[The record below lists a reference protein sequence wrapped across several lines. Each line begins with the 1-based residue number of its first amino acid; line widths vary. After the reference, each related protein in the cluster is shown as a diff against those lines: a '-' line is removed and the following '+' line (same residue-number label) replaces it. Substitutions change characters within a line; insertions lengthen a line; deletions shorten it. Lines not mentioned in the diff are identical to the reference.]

1 MKIVLVQIRLIYIKV
16 AHCYLYHGNRQ
27 MLIWQLFKV
36 QSNLD
41 LEHVQ
46 LVPFLFNIF
55 HLSCKSLEQFLEI
68 FLSQKWSEQ
77 AIVNIHNI

>member
-1 MKIVLVQIRLIYIKV
+1 
-16 AHCYLYHGNRQ
+16 

-41 LEHVQ
+41 LEEVQ

-55 HLSCKSLEQFLEI
+55 HLSCKSLEQFLEN